1 MHVMHILF
9 NMPNKLRS
17 ETALLIQ
24 RARHAS
30 GVSQANFAKELGK
43 SQGVIS
49 RYEQGLVSPP
59 GEIIMQCMHILEKHP
74 QNVIGA
80 PQTWDA
86 LLSALDTVTNA
97 VRDLRS
103 EALSRNP

>member
-1 MHVMHILF
+1 MHLMHILF

-30 GVSQANFAKELGK
+30 GLNQANFAKKLGK
-43 SQGVIS
+43 SQGVVS

-59 GEIIMQCMHILEKHP
+59 GEVIMHCMHILEKHL
-74 QNVIGA
+74 QNVVRT

-86 LLSALDTVTNA
+86 LLRALDTVTNT

-103 EALSRNP
+103 EALNRNP

>member
-1 MHVMHILF
+1 MHMLF

-17 ETALLIQ
+17 ETAHLIQ

-30 GVSQANFAKELGK
+30 GLNQADFAKKVGK
-43 SQGVIS
+43 SQGVVS

-59 GEIIMQCMHILEKHP
+59 GEVVMHCMHILEKHP
-74 QNVIGA
+74 QSAVGA

-86 LLSALDTVTNA
+86 LLRALDTVTNA

-103 EALSRNP
+103 EALNRNP